1 LSKAILVVSHGS
13 SYKDTREKCIDSV
26 EKSIKDFFPE
36 DIVRRAFSSDRI
48 IANLKER
55 DGICIDTVTEAL
67 DKLLSEGIK
76 EVFVQPLLIIPGYE
90 YDKLRNIIGGYEEKG
105 FTTLKLGKPL
115 LYDMKDYPQ
124 VVKALENQIQDI
136 KQSDRVMMMAHGT
149 DHCSNGLYMCL
160 QHFLDKENVNIT
172 IGNIKGYPEIMDII
186 PRLEHMKVRSVSLI
200 PFMLVAGDHAR
211 KDMAGNAEDSWV
223 NVLSKNGYK
232 VDYEIRGLG
241 ENKMVHRIFVNKIKE
256 LIQEAR

>member
-1 LSKAILVVSHGS
+1 MSKAILVVSHGS
-13 SYKDTREKCIDSV
+13 SYKDTREKCIDAV
-26 EKSIKDFFPE
+26 ETRISESFPE
-36 DIVRRAFSSDRI
+36 AIIRRAFSSDRI
-48 IANLKER
+48 IAKLKEK

-90 YDKLRNIIGGYEEKG
+90 YDKLRAIIGGYEEKG

-124 VVKALENQIQDI
+124 VVKALEDQIQDI
-136 KQSDRVMMMAHGT
+136 KQTDRVMMMAHGT
-149 DHCSNGLYMCL
+149 DHSANGLYMCL
-160 QHFLDKENVNIT
+160 QHFLDKANVNIT
-172 IGNIKGYPEIMDII
+172 IGNIKGYPEIKDII
-186 PRLEHMKVRSVSLI
+186 PFLEYMKVNRVSLF

-211 KDMAGNAEDSWV
+211 KDMAGEAEDSWV
-223 NVLSKNGYK
+223 NVLRKKGYK
-232 VDYEIRGLG
+232 VDYQIRGLG
-241 ENKMVHRIFVNKIKE
+241 ENKMVHRIFINKIKE